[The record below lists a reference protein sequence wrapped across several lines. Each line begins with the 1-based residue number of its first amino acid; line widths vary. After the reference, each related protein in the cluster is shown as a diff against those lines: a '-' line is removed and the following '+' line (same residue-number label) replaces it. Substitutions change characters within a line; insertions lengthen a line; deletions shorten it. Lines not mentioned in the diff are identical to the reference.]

1 MEIWTVSLP
10 LFLYLSC
17 CSFPILFPLPFLF
30 HHSSLYY
37 HFFFPCSPW
46 MPQPHL
52 EFQPVNMIDV
62 LLDQL
67 MYGWEMGEMQ
77 GGVRIRLAHHDP
89 LSRGDCPTLLR
100 FLTDQVKQEARSR
113 TLWLASVFP
122 RREEIGTL
130 GEEHLARALRLGR
143 NCILVFTAL
152 SALQESFGEFWKG
165 NSYDID
171 FLIEGTEFLLSS
183 PSIFWV
189 LLAWRWMRSHL
200 WASKQ
205 RHNRP

>member
-1 MEIWTVSLP
+1 MDCVPS
-10 LFLYLSC
+10 
-17 CSFPILFPLPFLF
+17 SFPLSILLFFPYPLSSSFLISSFFSLLP
-30 HHSSLYY
+30 
-37 HFFFPCSPW
+37 FFFPCSPW
-46 MPQPHL
+46 MLQPHL

-89 LSRGDCPTLLR
+89 LSRGNCTTLLR

-113 TLWLASVFP
+113 NLWLASVFP
-122 RREEIGTL
+122 RREEIGAL
-130 GEEHLARALRLGR
+130 GEEHLVQALRPGR

-152 SALQESFGEFWKG
+152 SALQENFVEVWKG
-165 NSYDID
+165 NNYDID

-183 PSIFWV
+183 PSIFRV